1 MTMTS
6 SRLYAL
12 GSAAISIAALFI
24 PFWQAPFAL
33 SLLLALMLPV
43 PLAYGLLTSFASH
56 AIACMVF
63 CSMANGSG
71 SGDLVERIG
80 RLFLGISPV
89 LLVVISAM
97 VYGFTATLGAWS
109 GLAIRKFQTGTV

>member
-1 MTMTS
+1 MPSPRM
-6 SRLYAL
+6 YAL
-12 GSAAISIAALFI
+12 GTAAIAIAALFI

-43 PLAYGLLTSFASH
+43 PMAYGLLTSFASH

-63 CSMANGSG
+63 CSMAMGSE

-80 RLFLGISPV
+80 RLFMGISPV
-89 LLVVISAM
+89 LLVVISAV

-109 GLAIRKFQTGTV
+109 GLVIRKFRMGTVRP